1 MVILRTRTKSPE
13 NANDVEPKK
22 ERRKYKR
29 QKKSESDSEDDISD
43 LTQVEKWAQGRPFEI
58 IANLP
63 ATIDMPNYNSILT
76 HPLMVKDSAVLYDSL
91 WISRRTWIY
100 NFGNVFPLY
109 WKKDFLEGNL
119 EEEEEENVSNF
130 SIKDKMQK
138 MCDCSMLAGPHTFD
152 IRLFILKDENI
163 ENTWQEEQELKKKA
177 KELKRLQDQEEKRLR
192 NEEKM
197 RNRLLRQQE
206 KEQKREAK
214 LKAKQERIILLQKK
228 KEEKKR
234 LKELRELQK
243 KEKALNAAKMR
254 KSKND
259 NNNKDINDNGKDT
272 KKVERPKQLTT
283 SMRDAIMIAN
293 LNMLASKD
301 PLLGSLMKKVADGEA
316 TPDEVEE
323 FKQVIAMAKKMP
335 APPGWASE
343 KTFVDL
349 QTMQNVQTNKKE
361 KKAKTK
367 QFEKKKDNLENKE
380 KTTEAEGKDSKMEG
394 EVYKLRDQNT
404 EMKESSTAE
413 KAKDTKIQDNNS
425 EVKHKNLEFAKQGFK
440 IKDNKTEAKKEGSNT
455 QESISEV
462 ESNNCE
468 KKESGYRMSEQTSL
482 VNKNYSKI
490 SEGDSNEK
498 ELEVRDEDSR
508 IKDVTSTVNE
518 ENPHINKQTGDDKV
532 DNINRM
538 EVVSKETREKL
549 TSEHTNGRIQQ
560 TDVTTEESGSNIQKS
575 FQTTSKELDLV
586 NLGADAAIKNL
597 DQGRNSVD
605 SSVSET
611 KDSSMSRNLSVDI
624 NGNTSLQANE
634 EDNTISHLDEKNV
647 PLEQIKQKSNE
658 HSTVSTPILDVANK
672 EGKKEKDMIE
682 GDLKSCD
689 NKRKLDSKKKPSKR
703 PRIKDS
709 TDIEEE
715 RLTAFQLKYLKGAT
729 LVLEFLEEK
738 YIRYY
743 IPKNSIIEYVE
754 EKNEY
759 IISWITVHNE
769 RDISRF
775 SKKLKKPFDKEIYF
789 VRGCPSPLY
798 STVTVVIA
806 DIPKRFS
813 TIVLNSTNKLEDVQR
828 YMAQILATGTRLSG
842 YNLWYQLDG
851 YDDADLAEHYR
862 VEANEYENR
871 IRGKRAKRAS
881 SVNS

>member
-234 LKELRELQK
+234 LKELRKLQK
-243 KEKALNAAKMR
+243 KEKALNAAKMQ

-335 APPGWASE
+335 APPGWAPE

-361 KKAKTK
+361 KKVKTK
-367 QFEKKKDNLENKE
+367 QLEKKKDNLENKE

-538 EVVSKETREKL
+538 EVVSKEIREKL

-611 KDSSMSRNLSVDI
+611 KDSSTSRNLSVDI

>member
-335 APPGWASE
+335 APPGWAPE

-361 KKAKTK
+361 KKVKTK
-367 QFEKKKDNLENKE
+367 QLEKKKDNLENKE

-611 KDSSMSRNLSVDI
+611 KDSSTSRNLSVDI